1 MQHEK
6 KQITYKIGKLSVQ
19 FELVLLVNTK
29 NIAADTELMV
39 FAEKD
44 KAPAAAKA
52 SGGRG
57 GRAASAK
64 GKGS

>member
-1 MQHEK
+1 
-6 KQITYKIGKLSVQ
+6 LAVQ

-29 NIAADTELMV
+29 NISADTQLMV

-44 KAPAAAKA
+44 NAPDAGASEAVGTEVA
-52 SGGRG
+52 PQVQSGSGGRG

-64 GKGS
+64 GKAS